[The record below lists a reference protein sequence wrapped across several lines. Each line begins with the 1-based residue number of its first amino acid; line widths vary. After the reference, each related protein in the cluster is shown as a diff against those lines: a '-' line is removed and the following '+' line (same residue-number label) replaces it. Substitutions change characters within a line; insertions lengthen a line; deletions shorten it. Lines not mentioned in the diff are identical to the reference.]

1 MAMGAALA
9 PPLSL
14 RERTSVRPVG
24 MSDYV
29 RRLREKV
36 GNDFMFMPS
45 VSALIHDDEGRILF
59 VQHFEGRW
67 QLPGGA
73 VDPGERP
80 AEAMQRECLEEAGI
94 SVEPI
99 RIAGVFGGPE
109 YRITYSNGDDAG
121 WVVTVF
127 EARIVAGEPSPG
139 DDETQAVGWFT
150 PEQIEA
156 LELAPS
162 TRETLACLHA
172 GIEFQ
177 R

>member
-1 MAMGAALA
+1 M
-9 PPLSL
+9 
-14 RERTSVRPVG
+14 G

-29 RRLREKV
+29 RGLREKI
-36 GNDFMFMPS
+36 GNDFLFMPS
-45 VSALIHDDEGRILF
+45 VSALIRDDDERVLF

-94 SVEPI
+94 TVVPI

-109 YRITYSNGDDAG
+109 YCITYSNGDKAG

-127 EARIVAGEPSPG
+127 EARIIAGEPSPS

-150 PEQIEA
+150 LEEVDA
-156 LELAPS
+156 LDLVPS
-162 TRETLACLHA
+162 MRETLRALFA
-172 GIEFQ
+172 GAEFQ

>member
-1 MAMGAALA
+1 
-9 PPLSL
+9 
-14 RERTSVRPVG
+14 

-29 RRLREKV
+29 RGLRAKL
-36 GNDFMFMPS
+36 GNDFLLMPS
-45 VSALIHDDEGRILF
+45 VAALIRDDRERILL
-59 VQHFEGRW
+59 VQHVEGRW

-80 AEAMQRECLEEAGI
+80 SEAIRRECLEEAGI
-94 SVEPI
+94 EIEPV

-109 YRITYSNGDDAG
+109 YRITYENGDEAG

-127 EARIVAGEPSPG
+127 EARILAREPVAS
-139 DDETQAVGWFT
+139 DDETQAVGWFHT
-150 PEQIEA
+150 EEIDA

-162 TRETLACLHA
+162 TRETLRAVLA
-172 GIEFQ
+172 GATF

>member
-1 MAMGAALA
+1 
-9 PPLSL
+9 
-14 RERTSVRPVG
+14 

-29 RRLREKV
+29 RGLREKV

-45 VSALIHDDEGRILF
+45 VSALIHDDNARILF
-59 VQHFEGRW
+59 VQHVEGRW

-94 SVEPI
+94 TVEPI

-109 YRITYSNGDDAG
+109 YRITYSNGDEAG

-127 EARIVAGEPSPG
+127 EARIVAGEPSPS
-139 DDETQAVGWFT
+139 DDETQDVGWFT
-150 PEQIEA
+150 PEQIDA

-162 TRETLACLHA
+162 TRETLACLFS
-172 GIEFQ
+172 GVEFQ

>member
-1 MAMGAALA
+1 
-9 PPLSL
+9 
-14 RERTSVRPVG
+14 

-29 RRLREKV
+29 RRLREKI
-36 GNDFMFMPS
+36 GKDFMFMPS
-45 VSALIHDDEGRILF
+45 VSALIRDDGGRILF
-59 VQHFEGRW
+59 VQHVEGRW

-73 VDPGERP
+73 IDPGERP

-94 SVEPI
+94 TVEPI

-109 YRITYSNGDDAG
+109 YRITYSNGDEAG

-127 EARIVAGEPSPG
+127 EARIVAGDPSSS
-139 DDETQAVGWFT
+139 DDETQGVCWFS
-150 PEQIEA
+150 PEGIEA

-162 TRETLACLHA
+162 THETLKCLLA
-172 GIEFQ
+172 GAEFQ

>member
-1 MAMGAALA
+1 
-9 PPLSL
+9 
-14 RERTSVRPVG
+14 

-29 RRLREKV
+29 RRLREKL
-36 GNDFMFMPS
+36 GNDYLFMPS
-45 VSALIHDDEGRILF
+45 VSALIRDDDGRVLF

-80 AEAMQRECLEEAGI
+80 AEAVRRECLEEAGI
-94 SVEPI
+94 IVEPI

-127 EARIVAGEPSPG
+127 EARIVAGEPSPS

-150 PEQIEA
+150 AKEIEA

-162 TRETLACLHA
+162 MRETLRCLYA
-172 GIEFQ
+172 GAEFQ

>member
-1 MAMGAALA
+1 
-9 PPLSL
+9 
-14 RERTSVRPVG
+14 

-45 VSALIHDDEGRILF
+45 VTALIRNDDGRILF
-59 VQHFEGRW
+59 VQHVEGRW

-73 VDPGERP
+73 IDPGERP

-94 SVEPI
+94 TVEPI

-109 YRITYSNGDDAG
+109 YRITYANGDEAG

-127 EARIVAGEPSPG
+127 DAHIVAGDPAPS
-139 DDETQAVGWFT
+139 DDETQAVGWFS
-150 PEQIEA
+150 PEEVEA

-162 TRETLACLHA
+162 THTTLKSLL
-172 GIEFQ
+172 

>member
-1 MAMGAALA
+1 
-9 PPLSL
+9 
-14 RERTSVRPVG
+14 

-45 VSALIHDDEGRILF
+45 VTALIRNDDGRILF
-59 VQHFEGRW
+59 VQHVEGRW

-73 VDPGERP
+73 IDPGERP

-94 SVEPI
+94 TVEPI

-109 YRITYSNGDDAG
+109 YRITYSNGDEAG

-127 EARIVAGEPSPG
+127 EARIVAGEPLPS
-139 DDETQAVGWFT
+139 DDETQAVGWFSL
-150 PEQIEA
+150 EEIEA
-156 LELAPS
+156 LELVPS
-162 TRETLACLHA
+162 MRETLSCLIA
-172 GIEFQ
+172 GAEF
-177 R
+177 RR

>member
-1 MAMGAALA
+1 
-9 PPLSL
+9 
-14 RERTSVRPVG
+14 

-36 GNDFMFMPS
+36 GNDFLFMPS
-45 VSALIHDDEGRILF
+45 VSALIRDDDGRILF
-59 VQHFEGRW
+59 VQHVEGRW

-94 SVEPI
+94 TVDPI

-109 YRITYSNGDDAG
+109 YRITYANGDEAG

-127 EARIVAGEPSPG
+127 EARIVAGVPSPS
-139 DDETQAVGWFT
+139 DDETQAVGWFS
-150 PEQIEA
+150 PGEVE
-156 LELAPS
+156 LLDLAPS
-162 TRETLACLHA
+162 THTTLKSLL
-172 GIEFQ
+172 

>member
-1 MAMGAALA
+1 
-9 PPLSL
+9 
-14 RERTSVRPVG
+14 

-29 RRLREKV
+29 RRLRGKIA
-36 GNDFMFMPS
+36 NDLLFMPS
-45 VSALIHDDEGRILF
+45 VSAMIRDDDGRILL
-59 VQHFEGRW
+59 VQHVEGRW

-80 AEAMQRECLEEAGI
+80 AEAIQRECLEEAGI
-94 SVEPI
+94 TVEPI
-99 RIAGVFGGPE
+99 RIAGVYGGPE
-109 YRITYSNGDDAG
+109 YRVIYSNGDEAG

-127 EARIVAGEPSPG
+127 EARITAGEPSAS

-150 PEQIEA
+150 PEEIGA

-162 TRETLACLHA
+162 TRETLHCLLA
-172 GIEFQ
+172 GVVFQ

>member
-1 MAMGAALA
+1 M
-9 PPLSL
+9 
-14 RERTSVRPVG
+14 RRPYSYVVG

-29 RRLREKV
+29 RRLRKKV

-45 VSALIHDDEGRILF
+45 VSALIRDDDGRILF
-59 VQHFEGRW
+59 VQHVEGRW

-80 AEAMQRECLEEAGI
+80 AEAMRRECLEEAGI
-94 SVEPI
+94 TVEPI

-127 EARIVAGEPSPG
+127 EARIVAGEPSPS

-150 PEQIEA
+150 PEQIDA

-162 TRETLACLHA
+162 TRETLGCLFA
-172 GIEFQ
+172 GAAFQ

>member
-1 MAMGAALA
+1 
-9 PPLSL
+9 
-14 RERTSVRPVG
+14 

-45 VSALIHDDEGRILF
+45 VSALIHDDDGRILF

-80 AEAMQRECLEEAGI
+80 AQAMQRECLEEAGI
-94 SVEPI
+94 TVEPI

-127 EARIVAGEPSPG
+127 EARIVAGEPSPN

-150 PEQIEA
+150 PEQIDA

-162 TRETLACLHA
+162 TRETLACLFA
-172 GIEFQ
+172 GAEFQ